1 MKQQLVKAKGYQQNQ
16 IKRGLVED
24 ELTRVDSEIEAL
36 NQAEEEDS
44 VMVLEKRIE
53 TYDLESNLEGEYF
66 FLNESPD
73 LIASLI
79 KAFCDDEK
87 QIELL

>member
-1 MKQQLVKAKGYQQNQ
+1 MKQQLVKPKAYPQNQ
-16 IKRGLVED
+16 KKRGLGGD
-24 ELTRVDSEIEAL
+24 EITRVDSEIEAL

-53 TYDLESNLEGEYF
+53 TYDPESNLEGEYF

-79 KAFCDDEK
+79 KAFCDDD
-87 QIELL
+87 